1 MSGLK
6 PLHGPLRSRLSVTLT
21 QPIERMKASGRVLAF
36 CLVEF
41 SPLGASAPKRTVDV
55 GSTVLIAG

>member
-1 MSGLK
+1 VSGLK
-6 PLHGPLRSRLSVTLT
+6 PWQGPLRSRLSVVLT

-36 CLVEF
+36 CFVEF
-41 SPLGASAPKRTVDV
+41 SPLGAKAPNSTVEP